1 VFRRRT
7 LDLQNRL
14 QAENLSPASENPGEQ
29 TGLERTCCLLTILSG
44 HSHGRVLPAAEL
56 YGDMLLEAGRYE
68 QALAAY
74 RCALQRAPLRLNSLY
89 GAGKAAVGV
98 GDDVMARAYFVELL
112 SITSGAEE
120 PRSGIKEIRA
130 FMKTG

>member
-1 VFRRRT
+1 M
-7 LDLQNRL
+7 Q
-14 QAENLSPASENPGEQ
+14 QAAALEASTDKHAVTPGE
-29 TGLERTCCLLTILSG
+29 
-44 HSHGRVLPAAEL
+44 VLPAAEL
-56 YGDMLLEAGRYE
+56 YGDMLLAAGRHE

-74 RCALQRAPLRLNSLY
+74 RSALQRAPLRLNSLY

-98 GDDVMARAYFVELL
+98 GDDVMAKAYFVELL

-120 PRSGIKEIRA
+120 PRSRIREIRA